1 MKTTALALTV
11 LTVVMLTL
19 LPAAAQQITGTPGSP
34 GATTTID
41 GKYLPPPPPKF
52 GGDINLQA
60 SQSKPYWPARV
71 VPPKG
76 PRTFSSS

>member
-1 MKTTALALTV
+1 MSESKSFWLWLLGPVAIAT
-11 LTVVMLTL
+11 MSG

-71 VPPKG
+71 VPPM
-76 PRTFSSS
+76 R